1 VEKKKKKGKK
11 ETIMENQVTAI
22 LSGEDEAWLQ
32 VMLLSSTQLFPCVL
46 NAAIELDLFGIIVG
60 AGPAACMTPSEIAS
74 QLPTQDLDSPSRL
87 DRMLRLLASH
97 SLLTC
102 SIRTLED
109 GRVER
114 IYGLTPV
121 SHFFVEKEDG
131 FGGSLASF
139 LALTSNPAWVG

>member
-1 VEKKKKKGKK
+1 
-11 ETIMENQVTAI
+11 MENQVTAI

-46 NAAIELDLFGIIVG
+46 NAAIELDLFGIIAG